1 MNKVF
6 RNKKRNGF
14 TLVEVLVAMT
24 IFSMVVVMS
33 ATTFTSSS
41 NVNRKIS
48 GSSLIQEKISVFL
61 DQMLSEIRQAEY
73 AYFETDSSKNKLT
86 IIMPDPNL
94 PDNDITKIYQVNKS
108 GGNIIGITVQKN
120 TDTPQSVDMNGVNIK
135 EFNFSGNPVSD
146 GSNGS
151 VNNIKTIKSYP
162 FIRVSAIFASSID
175 KTVPD
180 YEISTIMTLRNFK
193 KDYSE

>member
-6 RNKKRNGF
+6 KNNKKNGF

-61 DQMLSEIRQAEY
+61 DQMLSEIRQAKY
-73 AYFETDSSKNKLT
+73 AYFETDSSKNRLT

-94 PDNDITKIYQVNKS
+94 PNNEITKIYQVNKTS
-108 GGNIIGITVQKN
+108 GKITGITVKKN
-120 TDTPQSVDMNGVNIK
+120 SETTQDIDMNGVEIK
-135 EFNFSGNPVSD
+135 EFVFSGNPVSNGID
-146 GSNGS
+146 GS
-151 VNNIKTIKSYP
+151 VNNEKTIINYP
-162 FIRVSAIFASSID
+162 FIRVNAIFASSID

-180 YEISTIMTLRNFK
+180 YEINTIMTLRNFK
-193 KDYSE
+193 KDYSD